1 MRLEEHIAIAVE
13 SLRRGLID
21 RDTLQEALRTI
32 MVPEPTARTEQLWI
46 DRGWLAPADLYAV
59 LNAVRA
65 APPVTRTDRV
75 PTVDLRLRKPVGT
88 GKLRRRGGEE
98 GEAEPTL
105 LHPAD
110 GTIPRIAPTESDL
123 AAGETMVHLDSTSPS
138 AVTNLNQ
145 TLSFKDWEQVG
156 GDRYRGVERLGRGG
170 LGEVLRCVDP
180 LLGRTVAIKYARPE
194 RGPNAHAIIE
204 HEARIIASLEHP
216 NIVPAYDAGYSPVWG
231 PYYVMRVLTH
241 TSLEEV
247 LSGLRQGDEPMCAE
261 FEQKRLLRHFIQV
274 CHAAEYA
281 HQQGVV
287 HCDLK
292 PENILLGDYG
302 EVLIV
307 DWGLAWSKSE
317 QSGPRGGTPGY
328 MAPEQFIPEPKPIDG
343 RTDVFAL
350 GAILYR
356 MVSGAAAF
364 PNAQAVTTETRTG
377 LMDMYRELVPPS
389 QRAPD
394 RAVPPALD
402 EICMRA
408 LKLQPEER
416 FQSARELA
424 AEVEAYLEGHKE
436 LERRLG
442 EAEKCFENA
451 EELAARYHDSVEARP
466 LLIGALHDA
475 QRETP
480 PWAPPAE
487 KDRLWDAEDVLRVTD
502 SLRRR
507 LLQAAIAAYEQA
519 LDLVPSHARAR
530 RGLAALYRSEL
541 LRARRERDEL
551 EIIHFTRLLRTY
563 DDAALEERAT
573 GTLRVDLRLDGLAAV
588 LHRVNSM
595 ERRCE
600 HVELRALE
608 VTAGVATERLS
619 PGAYLLEVT
628 SSRYATACYPF
639 VIEAGERVDIDVAP
653 PAADRIRPHE
663 VFIPGGRALLG
674 ESGIRGSRR
683 EAIEIAVA
691 PFALARLPVTFREY
705 LAFVADVWLG
715 DPERASRHLPRTVL
729 DDPRW
734 RYDGERWHA
743 TGLADARSAD
753 ELLDLPVFG
762 VSYLDAVAYAAWLS
776 ARSGLEHRLP
786 TDAEWEKAAR
796 GTDGRLYPWGNQFDP
811 TFCKMRFSKAGRS
824 YPERS
829 GTFEADVS
837 PYGVRDMAGGMADWV
852 SPDQHVVSFESS
864 DHRVAFSR
872 GGAWCDWEEDCRLT
886 SRREYL
892 ADEVTSRVG
901 FRLARS
907 L

>member
-1 MRLEEHIAIAVE
+1 VRLEEHIAVAVE

-32 MVPEPTARTEQLWI
+32 MVPEAVARAEQLWI
-46 DRGWLAPADLYAV
+46 DHGWLAPADLYAV

-65 APPVTRTDRV
+65 APPVVRTDRI
-75 PTVDLRLRKPVGT
+75 PTVDLRLRKPAGT
-88 GKLRRRGGEE
+88 GKLRAGDGNPELSE
-98 GEAEPTL
+98 TL
-105 LHPAD
+105 ERSAD
-110 GTIPRIAPTESDL
+110 GTIPHIKPTQSDL
-123 AAGETMVHLDSTSPS
+123 AAGETMVHVSTTSPS
-138 AVTNLNQ
+138 AVAGLNR

-156 GDRYRGVERLGRGG
+156 SERYRGVERLGRGG

-180 LLGRTVAIKYARPE
+180 LLGRTVAVKFARAE
-194 RGPNAHAIIE
+194 RGQAAHAIIE
-204 HEARIIASLEHP
+204 HEARIIAGLEHP
-216 NIVPAYDAGYSPVWG
+216 NIVPAYDAGYSPMWG

-247 LSGLRQGDEPMCAE
+247 LSGLRDGDEPMCVE
-261 FEQKRLLRHFIQV
+261 FGQKRLLRHFIQV

-292 PENILLGDYG
+292 PENILLGEYG

-307 DWGLAWSKSE
+307 DWGLAWSKVE

-356 MVSGAAAF
+356 IVSRLPAF
-364 PNAQAVTTETRTG
+364 ANAQSVTTETRTG
-377 LMDMYRELVPPS
+377 LMDMYRQLVPPS
-389 QRAPD
+389 ERAPE
-394 RAVPPALD
+394 RNVPPALD

-408 LKLQPEER
+408 LRLAPEER

-436 LERRLG
+436 FERRLA
-442 EAEKCFENA
+442 EAKKSVENA

-466 LLIGALHDA
+466 LLVRALHEA
-475 QRETP
+475 QRATP
-480 PWAPPAE
+480 PWAPPGE
-487 KDRLWDAEDVLRVTD
+487 KDALWDAEDVLRVTD

-507 LLQAAIAAYEQA
+507 MLQAAIAAYEQA
-519 LDLVPSHARAR
+519 LELVPSHADAR
-530 RGLAALYRSEL
+530 KGIATLYRSEL
-541 LRARRERDEL
+541 SRARRERDEL
-551 EIIHFTRLLRTY
+551 EIIHLLRLLRSY
-563 DDAALEERAT
+563 DESVSQERST
-573 GTLRVDLRLDGLAAV
+573 GMLCIDYRASGLQPV
-588 LHRVNSM
+588 LYRVNST

-600 HVELRALE
+600 YDELRALE
-608 VTAGVATERLS
+608 AHSRTATERLS
-619 PGAYLLEVT
+619 PGTYLLRVN
-628 SSRYATACYPF
+628 SSRHATACYPI
-639 VIEAGERVDIDVAP
+639 VIEAGERVDLVVAP
-653 PAADRIRPHE
+653 PSAELIRPHE
-663 VFIPGGRALLG
+663 VFVPGGPALLG

-683 EAIEIAVA
+683 EAIQVDVG
-691 PFALARLPVTFREY
+691 PFAMSRLPITFREY
-705 LAFVADVWLG
+705 LAFVADIWAG
-715 DPERASRHLPRTVL
+715 DPQRAARHLPRTVL
-729 DDPRW
+729 EDPRW
-734 RYDGERWHA
+734 RYDGERWRA

-753 ELLDLPVFG
+753 ELLELPAFG
-762 VSYLDAVAYAAWLS
+762 VSYDDAAAYAVWLS
-776 ARSGLEHRLP
+776 ARTGLVHRLP

-796 GTDGRLYPWGNQFDP
+796 GTDGRLYPWGNHFDP

-824 YPERS
+824 YPDRA
-829 GTFEADVS
+829 GTFEADES
-837 PYGVRDMAGGMADWV
+837 PYGVRDMAGGIADWV
-852 SPDQHVVSFESS
+852 SPDDNLVTFQSAE
-864 DHRVAFSR
+864 HRVAFSR

-901 FRLARS
+901 FRLVRPV
-907 L
+907 

>member
-1 MRLEEHIAIAVE
+1 VRIEEHIAIAVE

-21 RDTLQEALRTI
+21 RDTLHEALRAI
-32 MVPEPTARTEQLWI
+32 MVPEAVARAEQLWI

-59 LNAVRA
+59 LNAVRSS
-65 APPVTRTDRV
+65 PPVVRNDRI

-88 GKLRRRGGEE
+88 GKIRSRSGTEE
-98 GEAEPTL
+98 EAVPTL
-105 LHPAD
+105 ARPAD
-110 GTIPRIAPTESDL
+110 GTVPRIAPTDSDL
-123 AAGETMVHLDSTSPS
+123 AAGETMVHLESSPT
-138 AVTNLNQ
+138 AVAGLNQ
-145 TLSFKDWEQVG
+145 TLTFKDWEQVG
-156 GDRYRGVERLGRGG
+156 AERYRGVERLGRGG

-180 LLGRTVAIKYARPE
+180 LLGRTVAVKFARPE
-194 RGPNAHAIIE
+194 RGAAAHAIIE

-231 PYYVMRVLTH
+231 PYYVMRVLTQ

-261 FEQKRLLRHFIQV
+261 FGQKRLLRHFIQV

-307 DWGLAWSKSE
+307 DWGLAWSKIE
-317 QSGPRGGTPGY
+317 KSGPRGGTPGY
-328 MAPEQFIPEPKPIDG
+328 MAPEQFIPEPTPIDG

-356 MVSGAAAF
+356 IVSRLPAF

-389 QRAPD
+389 QRAPE
-394 RAVPPALD
+394 RNVPHALD

-408 LKLQPEER
+408 LQLRPADR
-416 FQSARELA
+416 FQSARALA

-436 LERRLG
+436 FERRLV
-442 EAEKCFENA
+442 EADKSVESA

-466 LLIGALHDA
+466 LLVRALHEA

-480 PWAPPAE
+480 PWAPPGE
-487 KDRLWDAEDVLRVTD
+487 KDALWDAEDVLRVTD

-507 LLQAAIAAYEQA
+507 MLQAAIAAYEQA
-519 LDLVPSHARAR
+519 LDLVPSHPRAR
-530 RGLAALYRSEL
+530 RGIAELYRSEL
-541 LRARRERDEL
+541 ARARRERDEL
-551 EIIHFTRLLRTY
+551 EVIHFTRLLRTY
-563 DDAALEERAT
+563 DDSTSQERAT
-573 GTLRVDLRLDGLAAV
+573 GTVHIDWQEGGLEAV
-588 LHRVNSM
+588 LHRVNSL

-600 HVELRALE
+600 YTELRALDT
-608 VTAGVATERLS
+608 VSGPTTERLS
-619 PGAYLLEVT
+619 PGNYLLRVG
-628 SSRYATACYPF
+628 SGRHATARYPIA
-639 VIEAGERVDIDVAP
+639 IEAGERVELAVAP
-653 PAADRIRPHE
+653 PLAELVAAHE
-663 VFIPGGRALLG
+663 VFVPGGVALLG

-683 EAIEIAVA
+683 EAVELDVA
-691 PFALARLPVTFREY
+691 PFAMSRLPVTFREY
-705 LAFVADVWLG
+705 LAFVADRWNQ
-715 DPERASRHLPRTVL
+715 DPQAAARHLPRTVL
-729 DDPRW
+729 EDPRW
-734 RYDGERWHA
+734 RYDGEHWHA
-743 TGLADARSAD
+743 TGLADARTAD
-753 ELLDLPVFG
+753 ELLELPVFG
-762 VSYLDAVAYAAWLS
+762 VSYDDAVAYAAWLS
-776 ARSGLEHRLP
+776 ARTGLTHRLP

-796 GTDGRLYPWGNQFDP
+796 GTDGRLYPWGNHFDP

-829 GTFEADVS
+829 GAFAADES

-852 SPDQHVVSFESS
+852 SADEHVVTFQTGE
-864 DHRVAFSR
+864 HRVAFSR

-901 FRLARS
+901 FRLVRS